1 LGRLPARAGL
11 TSLLSAAGYPEAAW
25 LLPPVLLLLAVAAA
39 TAALWALRRRRWRVG
54 GAMALLA
61 LAGTALAVQEVAGLL
76 APAPPARPGPAARG
90 QVLSGPVAHVR
101 DGDTIVVGQTPIR
114 FTDVDCPE
122 NGTPE
127 GERATQA
134 LRRLAAGRMV
144 QCRLEGRRSY
154 DREIGI
160 CTLPGGTNLGQELV
174 AQGLCLRR

>member
-1 LGRLPARAGL
+1 M
-11 TSLLSAAGYPEAAW
+11 
-25 LLPPVLLLLAVAAA
+25 LLLLAIAAA
-39 TAALWALRRRRWRVG
+39 AVAIIAVQRRRWNA
-54 GAMALLA
+54 GAAMSVLA
-61 LAGTALAVQEVAGLL
+61 LAGTALAVLEVGGAL
-76 APAPPARPGPAARG
+76 APPPSPAPPAPAHGVRG
-90 QVLSGPVAHVR
+90 QVLSGLVAHVR

-134 LRRLAAGRMV
+134 LRRMVAGQQV
-144 QCRLEGRRSY
+144 ECRLEGRRSY

-160 CTLPGGTNLGQELV
+160 CSLAGRNLGLALV